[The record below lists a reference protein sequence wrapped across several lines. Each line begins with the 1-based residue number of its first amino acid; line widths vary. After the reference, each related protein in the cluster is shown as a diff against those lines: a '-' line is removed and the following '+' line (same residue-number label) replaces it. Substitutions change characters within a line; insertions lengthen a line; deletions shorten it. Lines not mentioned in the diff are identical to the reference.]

1 MPHRI
6 RVYYRTARTHRFAL
20 IDASQREE
28 LPAHWAQHVIA
39 PRFLGQDTDRCPA
52 LIDLQALHKDECAE
66 FCAALDQQTQ
76 AREECQASL
85 LIAAPVDAAV
95 LASCLRDRIAIQ
107 MAPGDDRPKQFRFFD
122 PGTFLQLPALL
133 GDDGMVWLMGMMSS
147 VLVPWAGQWTLYER
161 PVSHEV
167 FALTSTHL
175 QSLLRLGVVNRVA
188 AMDEQPPI
196 DAASWVRQCQAI
208 DAHVHRAST
217 QHGMTSRDDL
227 IAFARHTIDHHPRI
241 AEHPRMRALLA
252 SLRTAQPEDEL
263 DYREL
268 SGQLHAN
275 DWAEMARELRQQDPQ
290 EARTS

>member
-20 IDASQREE
+20 IDTSQREE

-107 MAPGDDRPKQFRFFD
+107 MSPGDNRPKQFRFFD

-161 PVSHEV
+161 PTPRSASPFKLSPEHRT
-167 FALTSTHL
+167 AIMRIGL
-175 QSLLRLGVVNRVA
+175 VNRA
-188 AMDEQPPI
+188 AIQRPPALNAQEWIQQASDI
-196 DAASWVRQCQAI
+196 DAQVTKAQTR
-208 DAHVHRAST
+208 
-217 QHGMTSRDDL
+217 HGLSLRDDL
-227 IAFARHTIDHHPRI
+227 VAFAHDVWAHHPRI
-241 AEHPRMRALLA
+241 DDHPRMQHLFDQ
-252 SLRTAQPEDEL
+252 LRQATPEDEL

-268 SGQLHAN
+268 RSRLKPQ
-275 DWAEMARELRQQDPQ
+275 DWAAMVADLQRNTQ
-290 EARTS
+290 EGKSP